1 MPIKIIKKNEIN
13 RILIKIKRIKR
24 IKYINYTKYIR
35 YFSTPNGIEK
45 ESHTIWN

>member
-13 RILIKIKRIKR
+13 RILIKIKRIK
-24 IKYINYTKYIR
+24 YINYTRYIR

-45 ESHTIWN
+45 ESHTMWN